1 MQNFYWQE
9 CIPVECV
16 PSAAVTAGGVSAQG
30 VSAQGGVCPG
40 DVCLGCVS
48 KHALRQTPPQVD
60 RMTDRCKN
68 ITNFSEKNMESRNIL
83 DCSRTGAHAKVALDP
98 PM

>member
-1 MQNFYWQE
+1 MRTVR
-9 CIPVECV
+9 C
-16 PSAAVTAGGVSAQG
+16 SDRRGVSAQG
-30 VSAQGGVCPG
+30 MSAQGGVCPG

-48 KHALRQTPPQVD
+48 KHALRQTPPPQVN

-68 ITNFSEKNMESRNIL
+68 ITNSSGKSMETRKIL
-83 DCSRTGAHAKVALDP
+83 DRSRTGAHAKVALDP